1 MSAPAT
7 SPFADMPADAVIRGP
22 LTSLKREAA
31 APSMQ
36 RGLSNASSGSCFDY
50 QQCTQSR
57 LKQLFGEQHR
67 FMNYFFDNLEY
78 EPLQKFTEACLD
90 CEGVICFTG
99 VGKSG
104 FIAQK
109 ITQTL
114 VSTGTKAIYLSPTD
128 ALHGDIGIL
137 GPSDL
142 LVMFS
147 KSGGTEE
154 LLRLVP
160 YARAKGAQ
168 LVSVT
173 SVKGNKLEAA
183 CDMAVHLP
191 LERELC
197 PFDLAP
203 VTSTAIQMLFGD
215 TVAISLMLSRN
226 LSKDEYAMNHPAGRI
241 GKRLMLSVTDVMISG
256 DKLPV
261 VSPDMK
267 VVETLVELSGKGCAA
282 VLVADEN
289 KKLLGTFTDGDLRRT
304 LQARGSVILETK
316 VGDVMTRTPLTVD
329 SAEKA
334 VEAMQMM
341 EKKDRKVTFLPVID
355 TEGGLQG
362 LITLHGLVSAGL

>member
-1 MSAPAT
+1 MALQEQLS
-7 SPFADMPADAVIRGP
+7 
-22 LTSLKREAA
+22 
-31 APSMQ
+31 
-36 RGLSNASSGSCFDY
+36 RGLSNKWHGPIDY
-50 QQCTQSR
+50 QHSSVDA

-78 EPLQKFTEACLD
+78 EPLQQFSQACLN

-114 VSTGTKAIYLSPTD
+114 VSTGTKAVFLSPTD
-128 ALHGDIGIL
+128 ALHGDIGII

-183 CDMAVHLP
+183 CDMSIHLP

-267 VVETLVELSGKGCAA
+267 VVETLVELSGKGCGC
-282 VLVADEN
+282 VLVVDEN
-289 KKLLGTFTDGDLRRT
+289 NKLLGTFTDGDLRRT
-304 LQARGSVILETK
+304 LQAKGSDALHALVSEVMSSTPCVIQSN
-316 VGDVMTRTPLTVD
+316 V
-329 SAEKA
+329 KA
-334 VEAMQMM
+334 VDGMQMM
-341 EKKDRKVTFLPVID
+341 EKGAKKVTFLPVVD
-355 TEGGLQG
+355 PEGTLEGLV
-362 LITLHGLVSAGL
+362 TLHNLVAAGL

>member
-1 MSAPAT
+1 MAT
-7 SPFADMPADAVIRGP
+7 PTRQLS
-22 LTSLKREAA
+22 
-31 APSMQ
+31 
-36 RGLSNASSGSCFDY
+36 RGLSNVGSGSVDY
-50 QQCTQSR
+50 KFCSMDK
-57 LKQLFGEQHR
+57 LKQLFDEQHK
-67 FMNYFFDNLEY
+67 FMNYFFENLEY
-78 EPLQKFTEACLD
+78 EPLQQFAQACLD
-90 CEGVICFTG
+90 CKGVICFTG

-114 VSTGTKAIYLSPTD
+114 VSTGTKAVFLSPTD
-128 ALHGDIGIL
+128 ALHGDIGII
-137 GPSDL
+137 GPDDL
-142 LVMFS
+142 LIMFS

-160 YARAKGAQ
+160 YARAKGAK

-173 SVKGNKLEAA
+173 SVKSNKLEAA
-183 CDMAVHLP
+183 CDMAICLP

-241 GKRLMLSVTDVMISG
+241 GKRLMLHVNDVMISG

-267 VVETLVELSGKGCAA
+267 VVDTLVELSGKGCGS
-282 VLVADEN
+282 VLVVDREN
-289 KKLLGTFTDGDLRRT
+289 KLLGTFTDGDLRRT
-304 LQARGSVILETK
+304 LQASGSEALQAK
-316 VGDVMTRTPLTVD
+316 VGTVMSSSPISCEAGVMAVD
-329 SAEKA
+329 
-334 VEAMQMM
+334 AMQSM
-341 EKKDRKVTFLPVID
+341 EKGSKKVGFLPVVD
-355 TEGGLQG
+355 AEGKLEGLV
-362 LITLHGLVSAGL
+362 TLHHLVAAGL